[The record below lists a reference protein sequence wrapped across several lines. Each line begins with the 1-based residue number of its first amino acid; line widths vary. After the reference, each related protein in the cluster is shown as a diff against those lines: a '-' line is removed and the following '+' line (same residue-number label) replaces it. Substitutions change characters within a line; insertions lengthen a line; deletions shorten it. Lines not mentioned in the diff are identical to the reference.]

1 MRVIVLGGGWGIG
14 SEMFRLLEHFDLSV
28 SA

>member
-1 MRVIVLGGGWGIG
+1 MRVILFGGGWGIG
-14 SEMFRLLEHFDLSV
+14 SEMFRLLEYFDLSL